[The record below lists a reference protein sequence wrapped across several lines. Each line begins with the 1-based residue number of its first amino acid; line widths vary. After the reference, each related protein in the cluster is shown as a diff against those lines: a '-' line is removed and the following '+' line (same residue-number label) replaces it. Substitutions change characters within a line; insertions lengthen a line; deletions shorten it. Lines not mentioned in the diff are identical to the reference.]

1 MFTTPSAVPTAAAVV
16 RPSFQIINS
25 TSSSTT
31 NPSWRSTTPTV
42 VSILNGNSPTL
53 YIATQPPPTTG
64 NLLRQ
69 SSQTVRLVSP
79 SFTLIN
85 NSNTILTGQVPILST
100 LNNNNTNNSQSG
112 IAIDTPI
119 LGRLTTPAN
128 SREEQVRK
136 TTGFCWNN
144 LVFLFRMVH

>member
-25 TSSSTT
+25 SSSSTT

-53 YIATQPPPTTG
+53 YIATQPPTTTG
-64 NLLRQ
+64 NILRQ

-100 LNNNNTNNSQSG
+100 LNNNNNTINSQSG

-119 LGRLTTPAN
+119 LGRLTTQAN
-128 SREEQVRK
+128 SREEQVKK
-136 TTGFCWNN
+136 TD
-144 LVFLFRMVH
+144 RY

>member
-1 MFTTPSAVPTAAAVV
+1 MFTTPSAVPTATAVV
-16 RPSFQIINS
+16 RPSFQIINT
-25 TSSSTT
+25 TSSSSA
-31 NPSWRSTTPTV
+31 NPSWRSTTPAV

-53 YIATQPPPTTG
+53 YIATQPSTTTTATG

-100 LNNNNTNNSQSG
+100 LNTTTNNNNNIQPG
-112 IAIDTPI
+112 ISIETSI
-119 LGRLTTPAN
+119 LGRLMTPAN
-128 SREEQVRK
+128 PREEQVKK
-136 TTGFCWNN
+136 TNAHCFKI
-144 LVFLFRMVH
+144 

>member
-53 YIATQPPPTTG
+53 YIATQPPTTTG
-64 NLLRQ
+64 NILRQ

-100 LNNNNTNNSQSG
+100 LNNNNNTINSQSG

-119 LGRLTTPAN
+119 LGRLTTQAN
-128 SREEQVRK
+128 SREEQVKK
-136 TTGFCWNN
+136 TD
-144 LVFLFRMVH
+144 RY